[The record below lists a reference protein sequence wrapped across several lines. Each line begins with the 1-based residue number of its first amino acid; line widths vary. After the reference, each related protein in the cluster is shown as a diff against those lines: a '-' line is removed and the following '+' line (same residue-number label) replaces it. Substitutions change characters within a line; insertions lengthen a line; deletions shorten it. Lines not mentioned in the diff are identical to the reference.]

1 MINETSI
8 YEQPKQLLQD
18 IRDYVETRQTVLH
31 FYMNFW
37 NIYKKNYGNIYR
49 YWVLYDI
56 YTYIIK
62 NNDSLRDSQIIQNI
76 EIEYIRFGYIHIRK
90 RLISRINIVWGLLLP
105 NERNHFIIQMREENV
120 IPK

>member
-8 YEQPKQLLQD
+8 YQQPKQLLQD

-76 EIEYIRFGYIHIRK
+76 EIEYIQFGYIHIRK